1 MERPISENK
10 DLQYRLLKT
19 LSREARLSQRALS
32 RKAGWS
38 VGNVNL
44 CLNYLIKK
52 DMVKRILDDERPG
65 RANLRERQTEANF
78 LRWED
83 GLTKF
88 STKKVEIDENLEV
101 GNGMSEGARSWMKF
115 GKQNPCLV

>member
-1 MERPISENK
+1 LRGHTTCSSDDILKNFSGISNIYKEN
-10 DLQYRLLKT
+10 
-19 LSREARLSQRALS
+19 
-32 RKAGWS
+32 
-38 VGNVNL
+38 
-44 CLNYLIKK
+44 
-52 DMVKRILDDERPG
+52 
-65 RANLRERQTEANF
+65 RANSRERQTEANF

-115 GKQNPCLV
+115 GKQNPLSCLDVFCGAMILSGLPTPSEQG